1 VSAGE
6 EIRFS
11 KEHEWLV
18 VREGIA
24 TMGISDFAQKQLG
37 DVVSVELPKVGAAFS
52 QMQPM
57 AIIDSVKAS
66 SDIYCAASGEV
77 VQVNEELLEHPE
89 LINQSPY
96 ESGWIAKIK
105 LSDLQEF
112 EKLMTKDQ
120 YDEFV
125 GGGEMNK
132 DKDIDKDKDKKKE
145 MPPNQDKNSNDG
157 QEEHKKSNNN
167 NNNQSSRQAEHRPD
181 R

>member
-1 VSAGE
+1 
-6 EIRFS
+6 
-11 KEHEWLV
+11 
-18 VREGIA
+18 
-24 TMGISDFAQKQLG
+24 
-37 DVVSVELPKVGAAFS
+37 
-52 QMQPM
+52 M

-77 VQVNEELLEHPE
+77 AQVNEELLEHPE

-112 EKLMTKDQ
+112 EKLMTKEQ

-125 GGGEMNK
+125 GGGGEMNK
-132 DKDIDKDKDKKKE
+132 DKDKDKDKDKKKE
-145 MPPNQDKNSNDG
+145 MPPNQDMDSNDG

-167 NNNQSSRQAEHRPD
+167 NNNQSSRRAEHRLD